1 MNFDFSHGL
10 YFGQSHGNTL
20 FDEIRKE
27 ISLEKIFKRYSLV
40 PTKETK
46 QGKYY
51 TYFSNNGEKINIY
64 KDNKE
69 NIFTAIDFKKLGN
82 NIDFISNIQKLDIL
96 NAAIFLMLL
105 SNHFPIF
112 KEKTH
117 KDAFEVYS
125 LRFNF
130 LFLTDSLNKVL
141 LNTPVFMSKEKL
153 DIAKTELLKLGFSN
167 RNIKKLHLKRMEDKY
182 VIPIRNHFFI
192 TDFIAYD
199 KTTDK
204 CFSVLY
210 KEYKQ
215 L

>member
-1 MNFDFSHGL
+1 MTFDFFNRF
-10 YFGQSHGNTL
+10 YFGRSHGNTL

-27 ISLEKIFKRYSLV
+27 ISLEEIFKRYSLV
-40 PTKETK
+40 PTKETEK
-46 QGKYY
+46 GKHY
-51 TYFSNNGEKINIY
+51 TYFSFSGQKVNIY

-69 NIFTAIDFKKLGN
+69 NIFTAIDFDKIGN

-112 KEKTH
+112 KEKTY
-117 KDAFEVYS
+117 KNAFEVYS

-130 LFLTDSLNKVL
+130 LFVTDSLNKVL

-167 RNIKKLHLKRMEDKY
+167 RNIKKLHLKRMENKY

-210 KEYKQ
+210 KEYEQ
-215 L
+215 I